1 MIKKKLIN
9 KLKSNLN
16 LISKDIYDSVKKNN
30 KSKCWCNKLQLV
42 RYTRVCSRWLPL
54 FSIYR
59 RNIIF
64 TTSVPSEFYNH
75 DPWQRIEVQ
84 IGFGNSCPAT
94 CFQTRGHRFL
104 MPIFQLLVYHGKN
117 KSHFNEMMMK
127 SALH

>member
-1 MIKKKLIN
+1 MIQSRKIIN
-9 KLKSNLN
+9 QNVDVINCSWLGIPKSA
-16 LISKDIYDSVKKNN
+16 
-30 KSKCWCNKLQLV
+30 
-42 RYTRVCSRWLPL
+42 PL

-117 KSHFNEMMMK
+117 KLHFNEMK